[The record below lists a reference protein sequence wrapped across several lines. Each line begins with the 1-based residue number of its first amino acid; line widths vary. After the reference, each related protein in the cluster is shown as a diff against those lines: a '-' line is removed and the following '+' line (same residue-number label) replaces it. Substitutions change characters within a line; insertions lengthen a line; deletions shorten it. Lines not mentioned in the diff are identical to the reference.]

1 MKMKSFFLV
10 STNSK
15 RFHRKER
22 QTLNFFFVLVLLI
35 IFVNPTMSINNGS
48 VGLVGYNV
56 RLTKRQAIRGRS
68 PVRFWY
74 GILFLPIAVPCT
86 ARGAFWMDERRFR
99 SRSNFFTTTY
109 TIKTIKTTCCRRA
122 AAAAVVVVVVVVAYL
137 SRAISTTPLFSNLSS
152 TAIGPTDWLDRNSP
166 ERLLLTRC
174 RRSSAW

>member
-1 MKMKSFFLV
+1 
-10 STNSK
+10 
-15 RFHRKER
+15 
-22 QTLNFFFVLVLLI
+22 
-35 IFVNPTMSINNGS
+35 MSINNGS

-56 RLTKRQAIRGRS
+56 RLTKRQAMRGRS

-74 GILFLPIAVPCT
+74 GILFCQKRCLAPREVHF
-86 ARGAFWMDERRFR
+86 GWMSVAFR
-99 SRSNFFTTTY
+99 SCSNFFTTTY
-109 TIKTIKTTCCRRA
+109 TIKTTCYHRA
-122 AAAAVVVVVVVVAYL
+122 AAAAVVVVVAYL